1 MHIVVCTLVC
11 IVCSIVLIF
20 LFLGNKIYIPYMYL
34 ICLYTTIGFE
44 PQLRKIVSQ
53 IRPDRQT
60 LMWSATWPK
69 EVQAIARDF
78 LTDAY
83 QVGVYMYTVYKS
95 YL

>member
-1 MHIVVCTLVC
+1 
-11 IVCSIVLIF
+11 
-20 LFLGNKIYIPYMYL
+20 MYVH
-34 ICLYTTIGFE
+34 TPIGFE

-83 QVGVYMYTVYKS
+83 QVSVYNVYCV
-95 YL
+95 